1 MFPIYSRVSI
11 VSSDP
16 LTPSDRP
23 LQTLR
28 IFRVQILNDFCDLLP
43 RDFRGTRRGA
53 GEYFFRVKRDFLDS
67 RDADQP
73 VITV

>member
-16 LTPSDRP
+16 LTP
-23 LQTLR
+23 
-28 IFRVQILNDFCDLLP
+28 QILNDFCDLLP